1 MAENQ
6 TNPQNQ
12 NKDEIDLLEVF
23 LKIWA
28 YKRFIIIF
36 TVLVAVGSIVYS
48 LVAEPQYEASVKLY
62 KKTSEG
68 QSSRIQGLAAQFGM
82 GGAVPGGSSQFNIKD
97 LLQSRRINKKIIYK
111 DWETKEFDK
120 PVNLIEYWEIE
131 GETKEEKFLKALE
144 SIKDKITVNKD
155 EETQLITITIMMPEA
170 QLAADIGNYVTKLIE
185 EYVQNEQK
193 TTTKQ
198 NLQYIEKRLETVKKE
213 LTQAEEE
220 LKRFRESN
228 RVIQSSP
235 ELQME
240 LGRLQRQVTIKQEV
254 YLQLQ
259 KEREMAEIELVK
271 ETPVINVLDEAM
283 KPEERAK
290 PKRKLIVI
298 VGTFAGFFL
307 SLLIVALIY
316 VWKYIKGEMERRDET
331 LKLF

>member
-36 TVLVAVGSIVYS
+36 TVLVAIGSIVYS
-48 LVAEPQYEASVKLY
+48 LVAEPQYEASIKLY

-111 DWETKEFDK
+111 DWDTKKFDQ

-131 GETKEEKFLKALE
+131 GETKEEKFLEALE
-144 SIKDKITVNKD
+144 SIKENINVSKD

-307 SLLIVALIY
+307 SLLIVVLIY
-316 VWKYIKGEMERRDET
+316 VWKYVKGEMERRGET

>member
-1 MAENQ
+1 
-6 TNPQNQ
+6 
-12 NKDEIDLLEVF
+12 
-23 LKIWA
+23 
-28 YKRFIIIF
+28 
-36 TVLVAVGSIVYS
+36 
-48 LVAEPQYEASVKLY
+48 
-62 KKTSEG
+62 
-68 QSSRIQGLAAQFGM
+68 
-82 GGAVPGGSSQFNIKD
+82 
-97 LLQSRRINKKIIYK
+97 
-111 DWETKEFDK
+111 
-120 PVNLIEYWEIE
+120 
-131 GETKEEKFLKALE
+131 
-144 SIKDKITVNKD
+144 
-155 EETQLITITIMMPEA
+155 
-170 QLAADIGNYVTKLIE
+170 LIE
-185 EYVQNEQK
+185 EYIQNEQK

-307 SLLIVALIY
+307 SLLIVVLIY
-316 VWKYIKGEMERRDET
+316 VWKYVKGEMERRGET